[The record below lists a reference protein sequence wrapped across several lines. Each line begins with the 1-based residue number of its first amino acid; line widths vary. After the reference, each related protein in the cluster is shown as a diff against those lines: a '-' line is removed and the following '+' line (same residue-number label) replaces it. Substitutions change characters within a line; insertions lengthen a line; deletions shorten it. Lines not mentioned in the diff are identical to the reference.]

1 MTKKQMKK
9 ILKIIHDQYVCIEG
23 DFYELSNGNK
33 IRVYSLCDDP
43 DYEYGYDYFDG
54 GTKKLID
61 GGVFNLDA
69 SSSEEVLEEAMAWC
83 DLDPQKVSYSLIA
96 EDVNYDS
103 LEEEGYSGF

>member
-1 MTKKQMKK
+1 MDNKYLQGRSTLQS
-9 ILKIIHDQYVCIEG
+9 VCIEG
-23 DFYELSNGNK
+23 DLYELSNGNL

-54 GTKKLID
+54 QTKKLID

-69 SSSEEVLEEAMAWC
+69 GSSVEVLEEAMGWC
-83 DLDPQKVSYSLIA
+83 DLDPKKVTYSLIA
-96 EDVNYDS
+96 EDVDYEY